1 MGRMLETLKHGARA
15 PKDAG
20 TRVPEESVVDW
31 SLRAGGQIPFVEIG
45 AGKKIEGSP
54 DVMATNL
61 NKGQKSAVQPPHLP
75 LQALAAEARA
85 VELTKTKPMSAALA
99 PWPAAVPSQNVAPEI
114 IAFHQ
119 PQHPISKQYA
129 ELFAQMLECQ
139 TQKSP
144 PVLALVGAKPHVG
157 ATTVLVNLA
166 VVSTQANKRTLL
178 VDARLAQPMLAQRLG
193 LCAPSGLQEVLAGTA
208 ALELAIQKTPVP
220 ALDLLSA
227 RADSERATGQW
238 TPQGLSWVVVWVKA
252 RYDVILVDGPS
263 LEETAHLAL
272 LGPVCD
278 GVYLVLPRGAQL
290 HSPQAMAQL
299 IAGQGARLRGLIH
312 THFEM

>member
-1 MGRMLETLKHGARA
+1 MLETLKHSARA
-15 PKDAG
+15 TAG
-20 TRVPEESVVDW
+20 EGAKLQEDSVVDW
-31 SLRAGGQIPFVEIG
+31 SLRAAEQVPFIEIG
-45 AGKKIEGSP
+45 AGKKIEGSA
-54 DVMATNL
+54 DVMATSL
-61 NKGQKSAVQPPHLP
+61 TKGQPSAVQPPHMP

-85 VELTKTKPMSAALA
+85 VELTKAKPMTAALA
-99 PWPAAVPSQNVAPEI
+99 PWPSAVPSQNVAPEI

-129 ELFAQMLECQ
+129 DLFAQMLECQ

-144 PVLALVGAKPHVG
+144 LVLALVGAKPQVG

-166 VVSTQANKRTLL
+166 VVSAQAGKRTLL

-193 LCAPSGLQEVLAGTA
+193 LSALSGLQEVLAGTV
-208 ALELAIQKTPVP
+208 ALELAIQKTPIA

-227 RADSERATGQW
+227 RAESERASGHW
-238 TPQGLSWVVVWVKA
+238 TPQGLSWVVAWLKA
-252 RYDVILVDGPS
+252 RYDVILADGPS
-263 LEETAHLAL
+263 LEETAQLAL

-278 GVYLVLPRGAQL
+278 GVYLVLPRGEQL
-290 HSPQAMAQL
+290 QSPQAMAQL

-312 THFEM
+312 THFEI